1 MCIRDSVTGAP
12 PYFDVTKDEA
22 GAATTNF
29 GAFPACEQSAGAR
42 YEFRG
47 GIEAYCK
54 AAVDVMA
61 PTGTFVVCE
70 GGLHVNLRRVQKAAE
85 AAGLVVVGHRPVV
98 GRAGKPTLFGVW
110 TMRRLDHAAGRRDD
124 AIAAPLIVRDR
135 AGRRTTEYEA
145 VLRDM
150 AMV

>member
-1 MCIRDSVTGAP
+1 MARGGL
-12 PYFDVTKDEA
+12 E
-22 GAATTNF
+22 AATRVD
-29 GAFPACEQSAGAR
+29 GGRSDRSADGS
-42 YEFRG
+42 
-47 GIEAYCK
+47 
-54 AAVDVMA
+54 
-61 PTGTFVVCE
+61 
-70 GGLHVNLRRVQKAAE
+70 
-85 AAGLVVVGHRPVV
+85 RPVV

-110 TMRRLDHAAGRRDD
+110 TMRRLDRAAGRRDD